1 MRLAWLALALIA
13 GCDRSSYEYLPASSI
28 SEDGFARD
36 GEAMRAAN
44 GTEIRVW
51 GFVDYANVDYGV
63 VPAPADARLPGTAA
77 ALTWSFN
84 LKANEDD
91 APGHSFKVMVPEDAA
106 AGDLK
111 KELVEARRSGRPV
124 RAFVTGSVRTFE
136 APANLRRYTGFYLVV
151 PRSQAVSLGRPSDA
165 ASATQQARSRAEEA
179 AQPR

>member
-1 MRLAWLALALIA
+1 MA
-13 GCDRSSYEYLPASSI
+13 GCDRSSYDHLPASSI
-28 SEDGFARD
+28 SKDGFARD

-63 VPAPADARLPGTAA
+63 VPAPADARLPGAAA

-84 LKANEDD
+84 LKAKEND
-91 APGHSFKVMVPEDAA
+91 APGHSFRVVVPEDEA
-106 AGDLK
+106 AGNLK
-111 KELVEARRSGRPV
+111 QKLVEAGRSGRPV
-124 RAFVTGSVRTFE
+124 RAYVTGSIRTFE

-165 ASATQQARSRAEEA
+165 ASATQQARSRVEEV

>member
-1 MRLAWLALALIA
+1 MRLAWLALALMA
-13 GCDRSSYEYLPASSI
+13 GCDRSSYDYLPASSI

-36 GEAMRAAN
+36 AEAMRAAD

-63 VPAPADARLPGTAA
+63 VPTPSAARSPGAEA

-91 APGHSFKVMVPEDAA
+91 PPGHSFRVVVPEDAA

-111 KELVEARRSGRPV
+111 ERLMEAEHSGRSV
-124 RAFVTGSVRTFE
+124 RAFATGRIRTFE
-136 APANLRRYTGFYLVV
+136 APANFQRYTGFYLVV
-151 PRSQAVSLGRPSDA
+151 PRSQAVSL
-165 ASATQQARSRAEEA
+165 E
-179 AQPR
+179 QPD